1 MTTFHIT
8 TTHTRRTIATL
19 EHIPYLDMWICEPS
33 WADMTQRKVP
43 VDGYSFKAPGEWAS
57 VHRASFH
64 EALLRLAE
72 RGEYTI
78 SIKGILYLRRLRDDP
93 VLPPQPMQPFADAEG
108 FSMTDRR

>member
-1 MTTFHIT
+1 MTTFSIQA
-8 TTHTRRTIATL
+8 THTRRTIATL
-19 EHIPYLDMWICEPS
+19 EHIPYLDTWICEPS
-33 WADMTQRKVP
+33 WADMTRRNKG

-72 RGEYTI
+72 RGEHTI

-93 VLPPQPMQPFADAEG
+93 VLPPQPIEPSAYWSGAL
-108 FSMTDRR
+108 S